1 VDDTPANP
9 APQPLDPTSHAVI
22 TAGTIAASASFTAP
36 PGRLA
41 ADALARAVDLV
52 RVSQD
57 VLAEQLCGA
66 PALAT
71 AATHRQTGPGVPA
84 ALLAASAT
92 LAKDL
97 AVLVTAV
104 TTHMQA
110 GVPGPLRHTRGADPT
125 TALHLAAVN
134 TRNAVAWL
142 REAADDLTAAHE
154 HLAALTAGAAR

>member
-1 VDDTPANP
+1 VDDTPASPP
-9 APQPLDPTSHAVI
+9 APPQGIPAPATHSIFGAPTE
-22 TAGTIAASASFTAP
+22 GPDKP

-41 ADALARAVDLV
+41 AEALARAVDLV
-52 RVSQD
+52 RISQD

-71 AATHRQTGPGVPA
+71 AAGRQTGPGVPA

-104 TTHMQA
+104 TTHTQT

-142 REAADDLTAAHE
+142 REAADALTAAHE
-154 HLAALTAGAAR
+154 HLASLTAGAAR